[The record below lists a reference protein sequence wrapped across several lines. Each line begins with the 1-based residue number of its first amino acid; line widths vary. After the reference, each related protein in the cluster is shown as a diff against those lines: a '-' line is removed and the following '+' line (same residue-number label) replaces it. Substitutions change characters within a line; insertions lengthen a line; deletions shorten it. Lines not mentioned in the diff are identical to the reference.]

1 MHKTQ
6 VLARLD
12 KDLLI
17 TICLQAEE
25 QRRVAL
31 AEQMAASSAAARATS
46 EVAQLRQTV
55 AVLQQ
60 AIISLPQQ
68 PMQSQQHMQH
78 QYVQQSA
85 ASSVYTGTMPGG
97 DMAAGI
103 HHNAAMNMGMG
114 STTNEQSSGNGNL
127 GVPSASMVHV
137 EATDATAATGAI
149 VGAYRAPG
157 YSHQPMAQPGYRQW

>member
-1 MHKTQ
+1 M
-6 VLARLD
+6 LARLD

-31 AEQMAASSAAARATS
+31 AEQMAASDAAAKAKS

-68 PMQSQQHMQH
+68 PQQHMQH
-78 QYVQQSA
+78 RLVCLLHRQGADPGV
-85 ASSVYTGTMPGG
+85 TGLSRGFP
-97 DMAAGI
+97 A
-103 HHNAAMNMGMG
+103 NVN
-114 STTNEQSSGNGNL
+114 
-127 GVPSASMVHV
+127 
-137 EATDATAATGAI
+137 
-149 VGAYRAPG
+149 
-157 YSHQPMAQPGYRQW
+157 